1 MENLI
6 IAVNAVL
13 PMFLIIGL
21 GVLVRQSHIISA
33 EAVRQAN
40 GMCFKVFISILL
52 FYNVYTSDLSSSFN
66 GKLLAFCVLGI
77 LAEFLAGAL
86 LVPRITKEPP
96 ARGVMLQAFFRTNIV
111 LLAVPIITS
120 LFGPESMG
128 QAAVLL
134 AVAVPLV
141 HVLSVVALEMHRGG
155 RPSPKKILRGVAAN
169 PLVLGALAGILA
181 LAVHLRLPAVVES
194 AVRSVAN
201 AATPLALV
209 LMGASLDF
217 SKLRSSVRN
226 LSICVVSRLIVNP
239 ALLVTLAA
247 ALGFRGVALG
257 IILLVFAAPVAV
269 NSYTM
274 ALQMDGDANLA
285 GGIVLLTTAL
295 SCFTLFLWIWLLK
308 SLGLF

>member
-1 MENLI
+1 
-6 IAVNAVL
+6 
-13 PMFLIIGL
+13 
-21 GVLVRQSHIISA
+21 
-33 EAVRQAN
+33 
-40 GMCFKVFISILL
+40 MCFKVFISILL

-86 LVPRITKEPP
+86 IVPRITKEPP

-141 HVLSVVALEMHRGG
+141 NVLSVVALEMHRGG

-201 AATPLALV
+201 AATKATTPGICSIHQSNQSPPVTILRMTVTATETDEPTFMLLCAKWPNSCATTPSTSPTLV
-209 LMGASLDF
+209 PTKSPSPTSRF
-217 SKLRSSVRN
+217 LRTGRK
-226 LSICVVSRLIVNP
+226 I
-239 ALLVTLAA
+239 
-247 ALGFRGVALG
+247 FQK
-257 IILLVFAAPVAV
+257 PV
-269 NSYTM
+269 
-274 ALQMDGDANLA
+274 L
-285 GGIVLLTTAL
+285 
-295 SCFTLFLWIWLLK
+295 
-308 SLGLF
+308 

>member
-1 MENLI
+1 MENLF
-6 IAVNAVL
+6 IAINAVL
-13 PMFLIIGL
+13 PIFLIIGL
-21 GVLVRQSHIISA
+21 GILVRRSHIISD

-86 LVPRITKEPP
+86 IVPRITKEPP

-141 HVLSVVALEMHRGG
+141 NVLSVVALEMHRGG

-239 ALLVTLAA
+239 ALLVALAA

-257 IILLVFAAPVAV
+257 LILLVFAAPVAV

>member
-1 MENLI
+1 M
-6 IAVNAVL
+6 
-13 PMFLIIGL
+13 
-21 GVLVRQSHIISA
+21 SW
-33 EAVRQAN
+33 
-40 GMCFKVFISILL
+40 L
-52 FYNVYTSDLSSSFN
+52 FV
-66 GKLLAFCVLGI
+66 
-77 LAEFLAGAL
+77 
-86 LVPRITKEPP
+86 
-96 ARGVMLQAFFRTNIV
+96 
-111 LLAVPIITS
+111 
-120 LFGPESMG
+120 
-128 QAAVLL
+128 
-134 AVAVPLV
+134 
-141 HVLSVVALEMHRGG
+141 
-155 RPSPKKILRGVAAN
+155 
-169 PLVLGALAGILA
+169 LAGILA

-239 ALLVTLAA
+239 ALLVALAA

>member
-1 MENLI
+1 M
-6 IAVNAVL
+6 
-13 PMFLIIGL
+13 
-21 GVLVRQSHIISA
+21 
-33 EAVRQAN
+33 
-40 GMCFKVFISILL
+40 
-52 FYNVYTSDLSSSFN
+52 
-66 GKLLAFCVLGI
+66 
-77 LAEFLAGAL
+77 
-86 LVPRITKEPP
+86 
-96 ARGVMLQAFFRTNIV
+96 
-111 LLAVPIITS
+111 
-120 LFGPESMG
+120 
-128 QAAVLL
+128 
-134 AVAVPLV
+134 
-141 HVLSVVALEMHRGG
+141 
-155 RPSPKKILRGVAAN
+155 
-169 PLVLGALAGILA
+169 LGALAGILA

-239 ALLVTLAA
+239 ALLVALAA